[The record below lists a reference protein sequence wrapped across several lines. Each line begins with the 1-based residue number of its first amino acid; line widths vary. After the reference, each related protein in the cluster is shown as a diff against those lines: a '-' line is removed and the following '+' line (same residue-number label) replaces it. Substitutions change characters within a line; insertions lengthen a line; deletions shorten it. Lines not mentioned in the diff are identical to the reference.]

1 MPAPSNLFGG
11 IPTQL
16 PDELEELLA
25 QGRRFR
31 LKRIVSRG
39 HNTDW
44 YHQDENEWVTLLSG
58 AAQLE
63 FEQQTFVDL
72 APGDFLLIPAHCK
85 HRVSWTDPRT
95 ESVWLAL
102 YFD

>member
-1 MPAPSNLFGG
+1 MTITGNLFGN
-11 IPTQL
+11 IPAEL
-16 PDELEELLA
+16 PSELEELLA

-31 LKRIVSRG
+31 LKRLVSRG
-39 HNTDW
+39 HQTDW
-44 YHQDENEWVTLLSG
+44 YDQDENEWVTLLSG

-63 FEQQTFVDL
+63 FEQQNFIDL
-72 APGDFLLIPAHCK
+72 AAGDFLLIPARRK
-85 HRVSWTDPRT
+85 HRISWTDPHT